1 MLQHVNREQYLMQNL
16 EEKDEEK
23 SQKVQQKEW
32 SWKIGKKKYK
42 IEDILRRFNVQ
53 IMGILKRR

>member
-1 MLQHVNREQYLMQNL
+1 MRKNPRKFNKKNGVG
-16 EEKDEEK
+16 K
-23 SQKVQQKEW
+23 S
-32 SWKIGKKKYK
+32 GKKYK